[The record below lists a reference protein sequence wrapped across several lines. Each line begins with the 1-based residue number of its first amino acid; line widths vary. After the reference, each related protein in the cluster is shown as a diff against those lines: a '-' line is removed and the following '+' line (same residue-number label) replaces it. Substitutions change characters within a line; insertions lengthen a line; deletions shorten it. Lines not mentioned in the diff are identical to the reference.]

1 MESKN
6 AFPRKINNESESS
19 SPKSCNLQSSTF
31 RSPAPQPSLSTPTIK
46 YSQAR
51 LQVQT
56 PLPITHSKPV
66 ADFITE
72 SLHNNDILTESN
84 LNDIDALNEVIMAV
98 DLRERGTVGC
108 CYYVARDEKL
118 CFMED
123 VKFGGVD
130 VVDSCM

>member
-1 MESKN
+1 MASKN

-19 SPKSCNLQSSTF
+19 SPKSCNLQSSTP

-51 LQVQT
+51 LQIQT

-66 ADFITE
+66 ANFITK
-72 SLHNNDILTESN
+72 SLQNDILTESN

-130 VVDSCM
+130 VVDTCM

>member
-1 MESKN
+1 MASKN
-6 AFPRKINNESESS
+6 TFPRKINNESESLP
-19 SPKSCNLQSSTF
+19 PKSCSLQSSTF
-31 RSPAPQPSLSTPTIK
+31 GSPAPQPSLSTPTIK
-46 YSQAR
+46 CSQAR
-51 LQVQT
+51 LQIQT

-66 ADFITE
+66 ADFIIE
-72 SLHNNDILTESN
+72 SLHNSDILTESN

-108 CYYVARDEKL
+108 CYYIARDEKL

-130 VVDSCM
+130 VVDACM